1 MSELDDDDQHGANDL
16 GDLKKEIEV
25 MESDTKE
32 RKMGTI
38 ESRKSIKG
46 AWKIVSLGAMYVCHP
61 FSLTIPLIYT
71 NYAARVPNLNSL
83 A

>member
-1 MSELDDDDQHGANDL
+1 
-16 GDLKKEIEV
+16 

-71 NYAARVPNLNSL
+71 NYAAALIGDTQTWQLYKIL
-83 A
+83 AYFR